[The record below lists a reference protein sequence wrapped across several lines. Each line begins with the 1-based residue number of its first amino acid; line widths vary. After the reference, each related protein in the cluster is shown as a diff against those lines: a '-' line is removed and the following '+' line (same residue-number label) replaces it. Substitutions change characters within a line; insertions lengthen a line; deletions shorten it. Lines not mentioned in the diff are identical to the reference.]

1 MAQVESPRAQTGT
14 ARSSER
20 FLMTCP
26 VIYGGAPFV
35 GEGSLLNL
43 SLTGCS
49 VTSDRAVLA
58 GSYIRL
64 SVVMLGHTSSLRIEL
79 GKVRWVRSHAFGV
92 EFIRL
97 PMLSNQ
103 HLDRVIWERL
113 IRSLPR
119 RTEPQ

>member
-1 MAQVESPRAQTGT
+1 
-14 ARSSER
+14 
-20 FLMTCP
+20 MTCP